1 MRQLQTMAPL
11 LLSLGVSLTA
21 CEMMGLATR
30 PPTVITKIQLERS
43 PISVRLACPPRPLPP
58 QAETVTQRDV
68 AAYLSEVIAWGEQCQ
83 AKLAELREA
92 LTPPAPQ
99 SP

>member
-11 LLSLGVSLTA
+11 LLSLAASLTA
-21 CEMMGLATR
+21 CEMMGLVTR

-43 PISVRLACPPRPLPP
+43 PISAHLACPPRPLPP

-83 AKLAELREA
+83 AKLAEMDEVLKA
-92 LTPPAPQ
+92 AQP
-99 SP
+99 